1 MKKLI
6 KSMFMLTALST
17 ALLMTSCGDD
27 AKTPDPESAAPTVTL
42 NNDVK
47 TGFISLSTDSVTLS
61 IVASADVDRKIKKI
75 TITRAVSGQATA
87 TLSDKAYDAK
97 DVVASYFDVVGA
109 ININEEDKITYAVT
123 VKDDKDKST
132 TKTYELTVASMA
144 TSIQILLGAPSNTTN
159 EYRFYGVA
167 DNFRRY
173 RAGATGVDLARNNSA
188 KIDFVYF
195 YNVAGSVGNAIY
207 SPDFAFPTGSGWNA
221 EIANWLTKN
230 KTIYKVADI
239 TPAAFNALNSTQF
252 LTEIDNIDF
261 TLGGLDRIA
270 NLPSNTVIAYKASN
284 GKRGLILVVAAAVS
298 ATGQI
303 TLVTKAE
310 L

>member
-87 TLSDKAYDAK
+87 TLSDKAYNAK
-97 DVVASYFDVVGA
+97 DVVTSEIDVVGA
-109 ININEEDKITYAVT
+109 LNINEDDKITYAVT
-123 VKDDKDKST
+123 VKDDKDKTT

-144 TSIQILLGAPSNTTN
+144 TSGQIILGAPSNTTN

-173 RAGATGVDLARNNSA
+173 RAGATGADLAKNNAA

-195 YNVAGSVGNAIY
+195 YNSAGAVLNAIY
-207 SPDFAFPTGSGWNA
+207 SPDFAFGAGTGWNA
-221 EIANWLTKN
+221 EIATWPSKN
-230 KTIYKVADI
+230 KTIFKVASI
-239 TPAAFNALNSTQF
+239 TPAAFNALNSVQF
-252 LTEIDNIDF
+252 LTELDYIDF
-261 TLGGLDRIA
+261 TVGGLDRIA
-270 NLPSNTVIAYKASN
+270 NLSANTVLAYKASN
-284 GKRGLILVVAAAVS
+284 GKRGLILVVASSVS

-303 TLVTKAE
+303 TFVTKAE